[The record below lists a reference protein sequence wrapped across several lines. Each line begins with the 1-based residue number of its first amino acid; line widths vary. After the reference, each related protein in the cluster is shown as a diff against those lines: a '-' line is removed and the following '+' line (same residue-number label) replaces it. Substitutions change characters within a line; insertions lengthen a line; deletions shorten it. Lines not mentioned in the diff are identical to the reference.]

1 MRGQSENGQLAKCG
15 RPLIAEVGLG
25 VVMVSLEKASE
36 ALQDVARKVGTMQ
49 RGNLGRRDLIM
60 DRKSTSIDMVT
71 EIDRRSDDLIVG
83 FLRQEYPDHAI
94 LAEESGE
101 SGQESEYRWIIDP
114 LDGTTNYAQ
123 GLPIFAVSIALEYRR
138 EAVLGIVYAP
148 VTDEMFT
155 AIRGQGA
162 YRNGKRLQVSDKTE
176 LIDCVLAT
184 GFPYDIATH
193 PVNNIDYF
201 VRMAPKARAIRRM
214 GSAAYDLACVASGG
228 FDGFWELSLSPWDAA
243 AAMLVVQEAGGV
255 VWPFR
260 NDRKI
265 SIVAGNE
272 RISRQ
277 ILAVL
282 REVDHLVE
290 PVLK

>member
-1 MRGQSENGQLAKCG
+1 
-15 RPLIAEVGLG
+15 
-25 VVMVSLEKASE
+25 MVSLEKAME
-36 ALQDVARKVGTMQ
+36 ALQGVAREVGAMQ
-49 RGNLGRRDLIM
+49 LENLGRRDLVM
-60 DRKSTSIDMVT
+60 DRKSSSIDLVT
-71 EIDRRSDDLIVG
+71 EIDRRSDDIIVG

-101 SGQESEYRWIIDP
+101 SGQESDYRWVIDP

-123 GLPIFAVSIALEYRR
+123 GLPIFDVSIALEYRR
-138 EAVLGIVYAP
+138 KAVLGIVYEP
-148 VTDEMFT
+148 VTNEMFT
-155 AIRGQGA
+155 AIRGYGA
-162 YRNGKRLQVSDKTE
+162 YRNGIRIQVGDKTE

-193 PVNNIDYF
+193 PVNNMDYF
-201 VRMAPKARAIRRM
+201 SAMATKTRAIRRM
-214 GSAAYDLACVASGG
+214 GAAAYDLACVASGG
-228 FDGFWELSLSPWDAA
+228 FDGFWEMCLSPWDAA
-243 AAMLVVQEAGGV
+243 AAMLVVEEAGGV

-277 ILAVL
+277 IMTVL

-290 PVLK
+290 PGLK

>member
-1 MRGQSENGQLAKCG
+1 MF
-15 RPLIAEVGLG
+15 
-25 VVMVSLEKASE
+25 SLEKASE
-36 ALQDVARKVGTMQ
+36 ALQGVARKVGAMQ
-49 RGNLGRRDLIM
+49 RENLGRRDLVM

-101 SGQESEYRWIIDP
+101 SGQESEYRWVIDP

-123 GLPIFAVSIALEYRR
+123 GLPIFAVSIALEHRR
-138 EAVLGIVYAP
+138 ESVMGIVYEP
-148 VTDEMFT
+148 ITDEMFT

-162 YRNGKRLQVSDKTE
+162 YLNGKRMRIGDKTE

-201 VRMAPKARAIRRM
+201 ISMATKARAIRRM
-214 GSAAYDLACVASGG
+214 GAAAYDLASVASGS
-228 FDGFWELSLSPWDAA
+228 FDGFWEMNLSPWDAA
-243 AAMLVVQEAGGV
+243 ASILLVQEAGGV

-260 NDRKI
+260 HDRKI

-272 RISRQ
+272 CISRQ
-277 ILAVL
+277 IMAVL
-282 REVDHLVE
+282 REVDHLAE
-290 PVLK
+290 PGPK

>member
-1 MRGQSENGQLAKCG
+1 MF
-15 RPLIAEVGLG
+15 
-25 VVMVSLEKASE
+25 SLEKASE
-36 ALQDVARKVGTMQ
+36 SMQAVARKVGAMQ
-49 RGNLGRRDLIM
+49 RGNLGRQDLLT
-60 DRKSTSIDMVT
+60 DRKSTRIDLVT
-71 EIDRRSDDLIVG
+71 EIDRLSDDAIVG
-83 FLRQEYPDHAI
+83 FLQQEYPDHTI

-101 SGQESEYRWIIDP
+101 SGHDSQYRWVIDP

-123 GLPIFAVSIALEYRR
+123 GLPIFAVSIALEHRQ
-138 EAVLGIVYAP
+138 EPVLAIVYEP

-162 YRNGKRLQVSDKTE
+162 YLNGKRLTVGAKTE

-201 VRMAPKARAIRRM
+201 ISMAKQVRAIRRM
-214 GSAAYDLACVASGG
+214 GAAAYDLACVASGG
-228 FDGFWELSLSPWDAA
+228 FDGFWEMALSPWDAA
-243 AAMLVVQEAGGV
+243 ASVLLVKEAGGV
-255 VWPFR
+255 VLPFR

-272 RISRQ
+272 IISRQ

-282 REVDHLVE
+282 RQVDHLAE
-290 PVLK
+290 PVPK

>member
-1 MRGQSENGQLAKCG
+1 MF
-15 RPLIAEVGLG
+15 
-25 VVMVSLEKASE
+25 SLEKASAE
-36 ALQDVARKVGTMQ
+36 LQDIARKVGSMQ
-49 RGNLGRRDLIM
+49 RENLGRRDLIM
-60 DRKSTSIDMVT
+60 DRKSTSIDLVT
-71 EIDRRSDDLIVG
+71 EIDRRSEDIIVG

-138 EAVLGIVYAP
+138 EAVLGIVYEP

-162 YRNGKRLQVSDKTE
+162 YRNGKRLQVSDKKE

-201 VRMAPKARAIRRM
+201 ISMATKARAIRRM

-228 FDGFWELSLSPWDAA
+228 FDGFWEMSLSPWDAA
-243 AAMLVVQEAGGV
+243 AAMLVVKEAGGV

-272 RISRQ
+272 CISRQ
-277 ILAVL
+277 IMAVL

>member
-1 MRGQSENGQLAKCG
+1 
-15 RPLIAEVGLG
+15 
-25 VVMVSLEKASE
+25 MVSLEKASAAMQE
-36 ALQDVARKVGTMQ
+36 IARQVGAMQ
-49 RGNLGRRDLIM
+49 RDNLGRRDLIM

-123 GLPIFAVSIALEYRR
+123 GLPIFAVSIALEYRQ
-138 EAVLGIVYAP
+138 ETVLGIVYAP

-201 VRMAPKARAIRRM
+201 VSMAPKARAIRRM

>member
-1 MRGQSENGQLAKCG
+1 MF
-15 RPLIAEVGLG
+15 
-25 VVMVSLEKASE
+25 SLEKVMDAM
-36 ALQDVARKVGTMQ
+36 QGIARQVGTLQ
-49 RGNLGRRDLIM
+49 RENLGRQDLVM
-60 DRKSTSIDMVT
+60 KRKSTSIDLVT
-71 EIDRRSDDLIVG
+71 EIDRASDDLIVG
-83 FLRQEYPDHAI
+83 YLHQEYPDHAI

-101 SGQESEYRWIIDP
+101 SGQKSEYRWVIDP

-138 EAVLGIVYAP
+138 EAVLGIVYEP

-155 AIRGQGA
+155 TISGQGA
-162 YRNGKRLQVSDKTE
+162 YCNGKRLHIADKTE

-201 VRMAPKARAIRRM
+201 ISMAPKARAIRRM
-214 GSAAYDLACVASGG
+214 GAAAYDLACVASGC
-228 FDGFWELSLSPWDAA
+228 FDGFWEMALSPWDAA
-243 AAMLVVQEAGGV
+243 ASALLVKEAGGV

-265 SIVAGNE
+265 SIVAGNAC
-272 RISRQ
+272 ISRQ
-277 ILAVL
+277 IMDVL
-282 REVDHLVE
+282 RQVDHLVE
-290 PVLK
+290 PDLKC

>member
-1 MRGQSENGQLAKCG
+1 MF
-15 RPLIAEVGLG
+15 
-25 VVMVSLEKASE
+25 SLEKASE
-36 ALQDVARKVGTMQ
+36 ALQDIARKVGSMQ

-60 DRKSTSIDMVT
+60 DRKSTSIDLVT
-71 EIDRRSDDLIVG
+71 EIDRRSEDIIVG

-101 SGQESEYRWIIDP
+101 SGQESEYRWVIDP

-138 EAVLGIVYAP
+138 EAVLGIVYEP
-148 VTDEMFT
+148 VTNEMFA

-162 YRNGKRLQVSDKTE
+162 YLNGKRIQVGDKKE

-201 VRMAPKARAIRRM
+201 ISMATKARAIRRM
-214 GSAAYDLACVASGG
+214 GAAAYDLACVASGG
-228 FDGFWELSLSPWDAA
+228 FDGFWEMALSPWDAA
-243 AAMLVVQEAGGV
+243 AAMLVVKEAGGV

-272 RISRQ
+272 CISRQ
-277 ILAVL
+277 IMAVL
-282 REVDHLVE
+282 RQVDHLVE
-290 PVLK
+290 PGLK